1 MELLTTSEAADYL
14 RIGERKLY
22 ELVAEG
28 HIPCSKVAGKWL
40 FPRHELDRWVM
51 SGLARPAGMIPLEP
65 PPIVGGSQDDLLE
78 WSLRQSGSG
87 LASLTEG
94 TQGGVAV
101 EVDRRGGCAAQALR
115 CGAGRIRPARAG
127 LAAAAGQSQIAR

>member
-40 FPRHELDRWVM
+40 FPRHELDR
-51 SGLARPAGMIPLEP
+51 GIIPAGRASPDMTQRSSSCRGKSHLPAT
-65 PPIVGGSQDDLLE
+65 LLH
-78 WSLRQSGSG
+78 GM
-87 LASLTEG
+87 
-94 TQGGVAV
+94 
-101 EVDRRGGCAAQALR
+101 
-115 CGAGRIRPARAG
+115 
-127 LAAAAGQSQIAR
+127 